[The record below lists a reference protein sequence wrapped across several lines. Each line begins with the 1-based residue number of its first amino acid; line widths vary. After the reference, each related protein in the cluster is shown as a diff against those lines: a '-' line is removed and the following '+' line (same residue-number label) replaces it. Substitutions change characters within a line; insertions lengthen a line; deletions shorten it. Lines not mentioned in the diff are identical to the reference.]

1 MVVLAHPHARTRLKA
16 KMAELETKL
25 NPPAECL
32 AGLRSARHATPAN
45 KLAPIG
51 IPGNAFLPL
60 VPTLS

>member
-1 MVVLAHPHARTRLKA
+1 
-16 KMAELETKL
+16 MAELETKL

-32 AGLRSARHATPAN
+32 AGLRRARHTTPAN

-60 VPTLS
+60 VPTLF